1 MGQEA
6 EYYRCYLDGD
16 DEGIVLLIR
25 DCKDGLILYLYG
37 RQTIIHYIRQGI

>member
-6 EYYRCYLDGD
+6 EYYKRYLDGD

-37 RQTIIHYIRQGI
+37 RQVIIQYIRQEI